1 MSKNLFYTSITD
13 LLILSILENHDSY
26 MYEMVKAI
34 TEFSGGLLNV
44 SQNTIYTAAYK
55 LENEGKI
62 SEYSKLVGRKRTRV
76 YYRLEEKGK
85 QYLDDIMQN
94 YRTTTVGIENILNSL
109 ANMEKVPSP
118 IKEVDNASEQAMQ
131 EVYVGSEN
139 AFTDKEEAGET
150 LPKKHCFGY

>member
-34 TEFSGGLLNV
+34 SEFSGGLLNI

-76 YYRLEEKGK
+76 YYRLEAKGK
-85 QYLDDIMQN
+85 EYLDDVMKT
-94 YRTTTVGIENILNSL
+94 YRTTTAGIENVLGTL
-109 ANMEKVPSP
+109 AGMEKVPSP
-118 IKEVDNASEQAMQ
+118 VKEVAEANENNMQ
-131 EVYVGSEN
+131 EVSVGAKDYVSDHEK
-139 AFTDKEEAGET
+139 TGET
-150 LPKKHCFGY
+150 VFKKHCFGY